1 MTQSLY
7 DSLPVVLHHVGI
19 EELVVGCPA
28 ADGLLV
34 VFSRGNIPGNW
45 NVPSFT
51 CTANEGPVRIQY
63 KCLIWHLIRSQTK

>member
-34 VFSRGNIPGNW
+34 VFSRGNIPGMFLNLHALKQLRAGK
-45 NVPSFT
+45 NP
-51 CTANEGPVRIQY
+51 I
-63 KCLIWHLIRSQTK
+63 

>member
-1 MTQSLY
+1 MKNIFITFLNNLMTQSLY

-34 VFSRGNIPGNW
+34 VFSRGNIPGMFLNLHALKQW
-45 NVPSFT
+45 R
-51 CTANEGPVRIQY
+51 AG
-63 KCLIWHLIRSQTK
+63 KKLK